1 MTEIVRNDVFYNRGS
16 SMGRQWGMTGQGTL
30 IGEYIYIGVRLRKQR
45 MDKMKKKIGKRKWQ

>member
-1 MTEIVRNDVFYNRGS
+1 
-16 SMGRQWGMTGQGTL
+16 MGRQWGMTGQGTL